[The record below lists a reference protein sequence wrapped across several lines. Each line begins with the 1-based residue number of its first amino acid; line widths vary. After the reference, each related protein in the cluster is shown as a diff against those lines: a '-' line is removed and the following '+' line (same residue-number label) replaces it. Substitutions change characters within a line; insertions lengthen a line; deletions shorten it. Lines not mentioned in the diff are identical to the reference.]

1 MADQRAAQQLFLD
14 EITFVARYNLMAVPT
29 RLLHQSPLRS
39 AVRRVRRVQLA
50 GMRFGR
56 WLIEPN
62 YAPQYASEL
71 PNVCVGTVRSPMV
84 RIGAHPELERG
95 KRHNVSLA
103 CTAID
108 GLALSPAKP
117 FSFWRTVG
125 PVNQQRGFIAGMELQ
140 AGCAVPTIG
149 GGICLLSNA
158 LYQLAV
164 EAGWAIVERHGH
176 TAAVAA
182 IDALD
187 ATVAYPH
194 VDLRFAPT
202 GPVVL
207 SACVRG
213 DVLVVSAW
221 ATTALDRTVTIER
234 DVSELP
240 GVPILYRVRIHR
252 TVAHGGQTERSL
264 ISDETRRKLDASQPT
279 CLSCNET
286 SCDDGNRL
294 LQRAGLRRDPVAR

>member
-1 MADQRAAQQLFLD
+1 
-14 EITFVARYNLMAVPT
+14 
-29 RLLHQSPLRS
+29 
-39 AVRRVRRVQLA
+39 
-50 GMRFGR
+50 
-56 WLIEPN
+56 
-62 YAPQYASEL
+62 
-71 PNVCVGTVRSPMV
+71 MV

-207 SACVRG
+207 SARVRG

-221 ATTALDRTVTIER
+221 AATASHRQVTVER
-234 DVSELP
+234 EVRALP
-240 GVPILYRVRIHR
+240 GTPVLYRVQIHR
-252 TVAHGGQTERSL
+252 AITNGDQVERSL
-264 ISDETRRKLDASQPT
+264 LSDETRRKLDASQPT

-286 SCDDGNRL
+286 ACDDGNRL
-294 LQRAGLRRDPVAR
+294 LQRAGLQRDPVNR